1 MIMRKRILT
10 ITGVL
15 FLAGLT
21 WGVIYLDSLLPIITG
36 YSAKYLCSAVF
47 ISNRM
52 TADVEATDLRFS
64 FIKYVK
70 NEVNYKDKSVISRFL
85 WGRSKSIYRD
95 GFGSTLLC
103 KVTEVDL
110 RKNKFPLTQQAGY
123 NQDTIAWPLGNII
136 DDKNTGIDKE
146 ALNIIGQKLIQW
158 QCFWIY
164 GDSQRYS
171 GHRKIQAGFQF
182 QNAISKLVNGKKF
195 HQCIGRNYGQG
206 WKAEYLRTSRYK

>member
-146 ALNIIGQKLIQW
+146 ALNIIGQKLILKNQYNGNAFGFMVIHKGIPAIEKYKPGFNSKTRFPSW
-158 QCFWIY
+158 SMAKSFTNAL
-164 GDSQRYS
+164 
-171 GHRKIQAGFQF
+171 AG
-182 QNAISKLVNGKKF
+182 IM
-195 HQCIGRNYGQG
+195 
-206 WKAEYLRTSRYK
+206 EYLRTSRYK